1 MSFNFLSSLGTLRVR
16 GLNYYIARAV
26 YRILVPGPVTLSARA
41 YTLNVLLLMTQIPRL
56 GLAQAPAK
64 HGGAAW
70 GYVIG

>member
-1 MSFNFLSSLGTLRVR
+1 MGTLRVR
-16 GLNYYIARAV
+16 GLNSIYSKGSIGYDFLA
-26 YRILVPGPVTLSARA
+26 LSARA
-41 YTLNVLLLMTQIPRL
+41 YTLNALLLKMTQIPRL